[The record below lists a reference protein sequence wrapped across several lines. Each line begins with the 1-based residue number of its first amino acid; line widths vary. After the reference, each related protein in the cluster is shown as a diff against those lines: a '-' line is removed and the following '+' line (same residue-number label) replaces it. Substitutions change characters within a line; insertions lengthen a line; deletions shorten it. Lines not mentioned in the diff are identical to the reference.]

1 MSDEQRPMG
10 ILVLAPGTDMDKLY
24 EYWLEKYRADNPG
37 WAEIK
42 LLKFGKSFSVTDCND
57 CPFWGDDAVCK
68 AREGEPPNIVYWG
81 DQMPPIWC
89 PLKDGEITVKLVAKT
104 S

>member
-37 WAEIK
+37 WA
-42 LLKFGKSFSVTDCND
+42 
-57 CPFWGDDAVCK
+57 
-68 AREGEPPNIVYWG
+68 
-81 DQMPPIWC
+81 
-89 PLKDGEITVKLVAKT
+89 
-104 S
+104 